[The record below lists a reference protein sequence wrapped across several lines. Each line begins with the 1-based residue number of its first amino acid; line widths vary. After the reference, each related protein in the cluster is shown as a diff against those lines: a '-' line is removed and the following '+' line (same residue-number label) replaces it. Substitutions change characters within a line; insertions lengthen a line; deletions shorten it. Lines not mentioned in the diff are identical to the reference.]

1 MYVETHTHTSSLRHI
16 QRNGGG
22 VAAVC
27 PPLLWKHP
35 FHWHADVF
43 KADSSSLADV
53 LHHEFNHARTRT
65 HTHLNNAA
73 SARYFSSA
81 IRTQGGVAGFHTRL
95 AARCD
100 GGPGTEPVL
109 RRSTLPVY
117 HFALRLA
124 RRPLARHGR
133 IPDIQWR
140 RAPVQPKLRHGHLE
154 HARAHMHTRA
164 GTLSSTLISQTGFRF
179 LAAVTAACGGAILRI
194 GAARCCW
201 VPAAGAAASVH
212 GALGEKTRLLA

>member
-1 MYVETHTHTSSLRHI
+1 MQMYLKQTL
-16 QRNGGG
+16 
-22 VAAVC
+22 
-27 PPLLWKHP
+27 HP
-35 FHWHADVF
+35 
-43 KADSSSLADV
+43 ADV
-53 LHHEFNHARTRT
+53 LHHEFNHART

-73 SARYFSSA
+73 SARYFGSA

-124 RRPLARHGR
+124 RRLLARHGR

-164 GTLSSTLISQTGFRF
+164 GTPSSTLRPQMDSGF
-179 LAAVTAACGGAILRI
+179 LAAVTAACGGAILRV
-194 GAARCCW
+194 GAARCCWCCW